1 MIEVFDEIGI
11 APDRCDVAIQVLGGT
26 AVYLM
31 EDDAGTVPGLK
42 ISWATSPFGLTT
54 SVSAFAKSSFASD
67 SRLARAAGVSS
78 SIAWGVGAGHSRSR
92 DSSMRPRTS
101 P

>member
-1 MIEVFDEIGI
+1 MIYNRQVSVPASSVIEVFDEIGI

-42 ISWATSPFGLTT
+42 ISWATSPSEPYRLISDKDPVYIKNYDSGSAATVCLSLTAT
-54 SVSAFAKSSFASD
+54 
-67 SRLARAAGVSS
+67 
-78 SIAWGVGAGHSRSR
+78 
-92 DSSMRPRTS
+92 P
-101 P
+101 